1 MFNVK
6 YQGFHPNQG
15 LYILK
20 GLAIMNTTVLKVQ
33 GQHAV
38 NVMEYNI
45 PIYGG

>member
-1 MFNVK
+1 MLNVK

-15 LYILK
+15 LNILK
-20 GLAIMNTTVLKVQ
+20 GLAIMNTSVLKVQ

-45 PIYGG
+45 LIYGG